1 MKAIKNW
8 ILSMTSPN
16 REDKETITISPRH
29 SLGSSYDAISEYSL
43 ESLHV
48 HADDS
53 EASYRKILEIDAEI
67 NAIEIRKDGQ
77 IDKTGIEILYREI
90 DTEIDVSDREIDDQY
105 FIACDVHDFSLQESK
120 DESTETEL
128 AYTVDL
134 DEPKDE
140 TNAKDLERLYTKFI
154 KVKSEKS
161 EMLKDSKVEKE
172 MQDLLAEIDTLLKS
186 GQTDYREIVLQL
198 CSNTV
203 NIHFLPIVV
212 TILRTWED
220 TNLMELEVD
229 ELVENYPLSCPTYWT
244 NLIAY
249 GTNLRDLK
257 YIIEILYHLANPKIS
272 SVTQDLL
279 KKVKTFWKD
288 EELIHMTVKLV
299 SKLWKIDFGHKT
311 YILVDNNA
319 ITAVSLLLRFLFSKD
334 PSSIS
339 IHKTLDFNPRLDT
352 HSSLILTWLRGLFLV
367 PCHEGKALKAIRP
380 IVSILNYG
388 LHQILEE
395 SSQSVDKFESDNL
408 FNITLKL
415 LCTLLQSSTTEQK
428 NDLKLVVKSKIMVS
442 LMEIFQKFPQDVIF
456 PKVSLEAVTSESAFL
471 QLMKCFFKRMSQF
484 PVPKTPP
491 EVDVMMKT
499 MFAFFNS
506 GLLCREDTLN
516 VRQAIQHD
524 NSSSY
529 RVRLP
534 YAEACFII
542 FDKMLKCEQSL
553 KVFLEKNCEYDIEY
567 YLLSMIE
574 FALSNKDDPIVV
586 CLIAKKLRD
595 FLSDSPSSRTVKH
608 FIPFI
613 HCGFSHLTTT
623 KEIDGHDTF
632 KKVRENEKRPP
643 ASTILSSN
651 SLTLT
656 ILKILDFVVFR
667 GTLAQVREMELEYT
681 VSDAI
686 FRIIQLSNTDQIVS
700 TALACLH
707 SMLKVHQ
714 LNVVSS
720 DLLIKH
726 IPFIWKKSKESKE
739 LTKDATKVILK
750 TGFLMLNNDSLCQ
763 LTNNFAEIFTVVN
776 NYVRHDWQIEPRNTD
791 ALCIIWS
798 FVRTDSHKTLIKE
811 LRSKH
816 DTNKTE
822 GYLAFGNIRIA
833 KIFKYLSDI
842 IIGYL
847 DRNPPYNVKY
857 LTDLTQCMV
866 VIARAS
872 SLDEELYVLEDM
884 VSPAMWLLE
893 KQHDEKIV
901 ANVKEFIKILH

>member
-1 MKAIKNW
+1 M
-8 ILSMTSPN
+8 
-16 REDKETITISPRH
+16 
-29 SLGSSYDAISEYSL
+29 SS
-43 ESLHV
+43 
-48 HADDS
+48 
-53 EASYRKILEIDAEI
+53 
-67 NAIEIRKDGQ
+67 
-77 IDKTGIEILYREI
+77 
-90 DTEIDVSDREIDDQY
+90 
-105 FIACDVHDFSLQESK
+105 
-120 DESTETEL
+120 
-128 AYTVDL
+128 
-134 DEPKDE
+134 
-140 TNAKDLERLYTKFI
+140 
-154 KVKSEKS
+154 
-161 EMLKDSKVEKE
+161 
-172 MQDLLAEIDTLLKS
+172 EIDTLLKS
-186 GQTDYREIVLQL
+186 GQTDYKETVLQI

-212 TILRTWED
+212 TILRAWDD

-257 YIIEILYHLANPKIS
+257 YILEILYHLANSKIS
-272 SVTQDLL
+272 SVTLGLL
-279 KKVKTFWKD
+279 QKVKTFWKD

-299 SKLWKIDFGHKT
+299 NKLWKTDCDHKT
-311 YILVDNNA
+311 HIMVNNNA
-319 ITAVSLLLRFLFSKD
+319 IEAVSLLLSLLFSED

-339 IHKTLDFNPRLDT
+339 IHKTFDFNPRLDT
-352 HSSLILTWLRGLFLV
+352 SSSLILTWLRGLFLV

-388 LHQILEE
+388 LHEILED

-415 LCTLLQSSTTEQK
+415 LCTLLQSSATEQK
-428 NDLKLVVKSKIMVS
+428 NDFKLVVKSQIMVS
-442 LMEIFQKFPQDVIF
+442 LMDIFQKFPQDDIF
-456 PKVSLEAVTSESAFL
+456 PKVSLENVTSASAFL
-471 QLMKCFFKRMSQF
+471 QLMKCFFKRLSQF
-484 PVPKTPP
+484 PVPKSPP

-499 MFAFFNS
+499 IFAFFNS

-516 VRQAIQHD
+516 VGQAIQHD
-524 NSSSY
+524 NYSSY

-534 YAEACFII
+534 YAGGCFII

-553 KVFLEKNCEYDIEY
+553 KGFLEKNCEYDIEY
-567 YLLSMIE
+567 FLLSMIE
-574 FALSNKDDPIVV
+574 FALTSKDDPIIV

-595 FLSDSPSSRTVKH
+595 FVSDSPSSKLVKH
-608 FIPFI
+608 VIPFI

-623 KEIDGHDTF
+623 KEIDGRDTF
-632 KKVRENEKRPP
+632 EKVRENKKRPP
-643 ASTILSSN
+643 VSTIVSSN
-651 SLTLT
+651 SLLT
-656 ILKILDFVVFR
+656 FAMLKILDFVLFR
-667 GTLAQVREMELEYT
+667 GTSAQVREMEIKYS

-686 FRIIQLSNTDQIVS
+686 FRIIQLTNTDQIAS

-707 SMLKVHQ
+707 SMLKVHE
-714 LNVVSS
+714 LNVISS

-726 IPFIWKKSKESKE
+726 MPFIWKKSKESKE
-739 LTKDATKVILK
+739 LKTDATKFILK
-750 TGFLMLNNDSLCQ
+750 TGFLMLNNDSLCK
-763 LTNNFAEIFTVVN
+763 LTNNFSEIVTVVN
-776 NYVRHDWQIEPRNTD
+776 NYVRNDWQIEPKNTD

-816 DTNKTE
+816 DTNKVE

-847 DRNPPYNVKY
+847 DRNPPHNVKY

-866 VIARAS
+866 VIAKTCR
-872 SLDEELYVLEDM
+872 LDEELYVLEDM

-893 KQHDEKIV
+893 KQDDEKIV